1 MKEIVKYNCHVLKY
15 NDLPNDITPEK
26 LFEQY
31 QSIPADYHMILQD
44 TKVVVVS
51 CKFSSGNSVI
61 LTTVKRID
69 E

>member
-15 NDLPNDITPEK
+15 NDVPDDITPEK
-26 LFEQY
+26 LFAQY
-31 QSIPADYHMILQD
+31 QAIPANYHMILQD
-44 TKVVVVS
+44 TKVVVVN
-51 CKFSSGNSVI
+51 CKYSVGNTVI